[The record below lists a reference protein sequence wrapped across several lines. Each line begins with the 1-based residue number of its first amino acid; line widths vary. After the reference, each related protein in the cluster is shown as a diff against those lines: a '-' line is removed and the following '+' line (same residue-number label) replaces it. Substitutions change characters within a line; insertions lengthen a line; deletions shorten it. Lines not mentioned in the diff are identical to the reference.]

1 MTSLD
6 NFLSADIR
14 YQIEERYYARI
25 NAQSRFEK
33 LQNDPVF
40 LTNMGRHVALYSD
53 HGVVHVRNVAEQL
66 LAVLDQQPGVL
77 LAKRPLPRLERMK
90 GYGVLVAYLHDI
102 GMIDFS
108 DFGRTMHPEYASQA
122 VFDPALDDIVQAIW
136 EQNSGNLPWYLLNL
150 ANQGLLTQPP
160 LLVMREL
167 LALSLCHSKSK
178 VPIAVLN
185 QPEQLR
191 ARMIESVVTSLP
203 SLYHVQRVHQMQARL
218 AELSPGDEGLEAR
231 ETAVAQAITD
241 YEAHRRTS
249 PNLYNPHLAH
259 HYQDPTQEAF
269 CWLIS
274 PNPLLQE
281 FVVDVIDTLRALR
294 CADALRQRGAV
305 LKTSGS
311 YEIFVNQHTGNAIYA
326 LRLRDEQLFLFESP
340 DPVSAGEANI
350 ASSELDPAGDLRIS
364 FARGAF
370 STAEAAANAARCAAL
385 VINDIQSD
393 VIGSFQREESFETTA
408 ELKFADTIRILLE
421 ETDDNPSFANQVR
434 QQIAV
439 DYASIATRVQVVPS
453 LQLASL
459 LEREL
464 YRTAATIGWDDVM
477 QQEILER
484 IGQSGHRVTEIE
496 PQSAFE
502 DVRLATV
509 IAGQVLIEANSN
521 AAFVYVPLEPGLK
534 VVPLGGYQSFS
545 VQAWM
550 PLGLTGVVRGATRN
564 ASVVATRTVRLLMI
578 PQTIYLRHWHHTHDI
593 VSFRHLLEANQVHKG
608 VNTGYLTQ
616 VEKMFL
622 LQSVSLFADL
632 GEEMLLSLAA
642 ASEEVFFMAE
652 EQLFAI
658 GQTGRSLYVVA
669 EGMVQVHQDGQVL
682 AELGAGEFFGE
693 MALLTPEPRMAAVT
707 AVTPTTLLRLNRDTF
722 NQLVDEHG
730 QIARGVIV
738 ALAERLRSVTQALT
752 RAES

>member
-1 MTSLD
+1 MTVLD
-6 NFLSADIR
+6 TFLSPDIR
-14 YQIEERYYARI
+14 HQIEERYYAHI
-25 NAQSRFEK
+25 NSQSRFEK

-40 LTNMGRHVALYSD
+40 LANMGRHVALYSD

-66 LAVLDQQPGVL
+66 LAVLDQQHGVL
-77 LAKRPLPRLERMK
+77 LGQRPLPRLERMK

-108 DFGRTMHPEYASQA
+108 DFGRTMHPEYAGQA
-122 VFDPALDDIVQAIW
+122 VFDPALDDIVQALW

-185 QPEQLR
+185 RPEQLR
-191 ARMIESVVTSLP
+191 ARVIESIVTSLP
-203 SLYHVQRVHQMQARL
+203 SLYHVQQVRQAQAWL
-218 AELSPGDEGLEAR
+218 AELSPGDEGMALR
-231 ETAVAQAITD
+231 ETAVAQAVAD
-241 YEAHRRTS
+241 YEAHHRLN
-249 PNLYNPHLAH
+249 PELYNPHLAH
-259 HYQDPTQEAF
+259 YYQDPTQEAF
-269 CWLIS
+269 CWLVA
-274 PNPLLQE
+274 PHPLLQE
-281 FVVDVIDTLRALR
+281 FVADVIDTLRALR

-311 YEIFVNQHTGNAIYA
+311 YEIFVNQHTGNAVYA
-326 LRLRDEQLFLFESP
+326 LRLRDEQLYLFESP

-370 STAEAAANAARCAAL
+370 STAEATANAVRCAAL

-393 VIGSFQREESFETTA
+393 VIGSFQREGRAGATA
-408 ELKFADTIRILLE
+408 VVKLADSIRILLE
-421 ETDDNPSFANQVR
+421 ETDDNPDFANQVR
-434 QQIAV
+434 QQIAT
-439 DYASIATRVQVVPS
+439 DYAPMATRVQVVPS
-453 LQLASL
+453 LQWASP

-502 DVRLATV
+502 DVRVATV
-509 IAGQVLIEANSN
+509 IVGQVLIEANSN
-521 AAFVYVPLEPGLK
+521 AAFVYIPLEPGLK
-534 VVPLGGYQSFS
+534 VVPLGGYQSFN

-564 ASVVATRTVRLLMI
+564 ASVVATRAVRLLMI
-578 PQTIYLRHWHHTHDI
+578 PKTIYLRHWHHTHDI
-593 VSFRHLLEANQVHKG
+593 ASFQHLLEENQVHKG
-608 VNTGYLTQ
+608 VDTGYLTQ
-616 VEKMFL
+616 VEKIFL

-652 EQLFAI
+652 EQLFAT

-707 AVTPTTLLRLNRDTF
+707 AVTPTTLLRLNRDMF

-738 ALAERLRSVTQALT
+738 ALAERLRSVTQTLT